1 MRGDKYQEMIDQAA
15 AEFATA
21 RAEYQVIAAEG
32 RGAAAELEEL
42 RAEAAAIAQTI
53 AEFEAGRVRLEAE
66 EFIRLEDRRRY
77 LAIRV
82 KQQQQIAAQ
91 AQQRTAL
98 GAERPRGVSAKYRG
112 QLAQMLEED
121 ARATETARR
130 AQLEAVLRGG

>member
-53 AEFEAGRVRLEAE
+53 AEFEAGRVRLEAA
-66 EFIRLEDRRRY
+66 EFIQLEDRRRY

-82 KQQQQIAAQ
+82 KQQRQIAAR
-91 AQQRTAL
+91 AQKRTEL
-98 GAERPRGVSAKYRG
+98 EAERARGVASKYRG
-112 QLAQMLEED
+112 QLAQMLAED
-121 ARATETARR
+121 ARAAETARR
-130 AQLEAVLRGG
+130 AELDAVLR

>member
-82 KQQQQIAAQ
+82 KQQQKIAGR
-91 AQQRTAL
+91 AQQRTEL
-98 GAERPRGVSAKYRG
+98 EAEKARGVASKYRG
-112 QLAQMLEED
+112 QLAQMLAED
-121 ARATETARR
+121 ARAAETARR
-130 AQLEAVLRGG
+130 AELDAVLR

>member
-15 AEFATA
+15 GEYAAA
-21 RAEYQVIAAEG
+21 RAEYAVIAAEG

-42 RAEAAAIAQTI
+42 RAEAEEIDQVI

-91 AQQRTAL
+91 ANQRTAL
-98 GAERPRGVSAKYRG
+98 GATVPNGVANKYRG
-112 QLAQMLEED
+112 QLRRMLEED
-121 ARATETARR
+121 ARAAEKARR
-130 AQLEAVLRGG
+130 AELEAVLRG